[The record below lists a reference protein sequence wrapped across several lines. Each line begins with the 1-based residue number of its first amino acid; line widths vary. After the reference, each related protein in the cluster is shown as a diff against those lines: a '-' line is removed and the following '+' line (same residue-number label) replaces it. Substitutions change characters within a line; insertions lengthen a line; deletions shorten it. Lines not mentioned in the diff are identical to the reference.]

1 MSRASFLIPMV
12 FRRGLITRKNHLLKL
27 TQAGFGYFCV
37 WLGLLAI
44 GLYSQNNL
52 ILLMSGIAAGP
63 ILASFVMSSGMLRR
77 LTVSRRA
84 PESVFSGD
92 PLVIHYSLENSRSM
106 TAALA
111 VGLLDDVKPRRP
123 MSPREA
129 KMQPSIMFERVAAG
143 TTGRSRWEGLAPARG
158 RYEFS
163 TLALI
168 SRAPFGLIERKIS
181 IRAPG
186 ELIVY
191 PRQGELQ
198 PRWHKLL
205 RESVQTRR
213 GQRQDRTAQQQDY
226 HGLREYRSGD
236 SPRWIHWR
244 TSARTGELMVKEFEQ
259 DKDQFLALLLDP
271 WLPTK
276 PTAQQNL
283 AVEEI
288 LQFAATVCVETCR
301 QPGRRMLLAW
311 TGATPSVRQGPASQ
325 RMMHELLSNL
335 SVLQGSSQGNIASLL
350 EVIPPGIIRDSTVV
364 IVTTRTIRLSD
375 EVKQA
380 TKQAEAK
387 IRGLS
392 SKALV
397 LNVTEGELSPFFQ
410 PKV

>member
-1 MSRASFLIPMV
+1 
-12 FRRGLITRKNHLLKL
+12 
-27 TQAGFGYFCV
+27 
-37 WLGLLAI
+37 
-44 GLYSQNNL
+44 
-52 ILLMSGIAAGP
+52 
-63 ILASFVMSSGMLRR
+63 
-77 LTVSRRA
+77 
-84 PESVFSGD
+84 
-92 PLVIHYSLENSRSM
+92 
-106 TAALA
+106 
-111 VGLLDDVKPRRP
+111 
-123 MSPREA
+123 
-129 KMQPSIMFERVAAG
+129 
-143 TTGRSRWEGLAPARG
+143 
-158 RYEFS
+158 
-163 TLALI
+163 
-168 SRAPFGLIERKIS
+168 
-181 IRAPG
+181 
-186 ELIVY
+186 
-191 PRQGELQ
+191 
-198 PRWHKLL
+198 
-205 RESVQTRR
+205 
-213 GQRQDRTAQQQDY
+213 
-226 HGLREYRSGD
+226 
-236 SPRWIHWR
+236 
-244 TSARTGELMVKEFEQ
+244 MVKEFEQ